1 MKASRLPTLAFA
13 MLLSALILSSCGGSE
28 EPAQAPAATQSMPP
42 ATSAAPG
49 TPVRTVL
56 ANIPGIVDPGNLG
69 WPRTVEGL
77 NGRVTIKTK
86 PERIV
91 TVSLGHDEVT
101 YGLVPPSR
109 VIAVGAFTK
118 QPDSSNV
125 ADLAANLPTLAREPE
140 AVIAT
145 RPDIIVA
152 SFTSRADFIEALT
165 RVGLT
170 VVQLRLNNDPQ
181 GRINDILLMGYV
193 YGEEERGVALARE
206 VQARYDALQKT
217 VAQKSPR
224 PRVLATSRFTDKL
237 YVGGKGSTAGAI
249 VEAAGGLNAAAEAG
263 LSGNPTIDAEG
274 IIAMRPEVIVIS
286 QPADSAEEYRQW
298 LLANAA
304 LREVPAIKNRRV
316 HVVAAKWMTTLS
328 FWNLRGAE
336 EMAKLLYPS
345 DFAGKE
351 FPPFSRPQ

>member
-1 MKASRLPTLAFA
+1 MSRSLMLSLIIAIPTALVLAA
-13 MLLSALILSSCGGSE
+13 CGGSDDASPAPA
-28 EPAQAPAATQSMPP
+28 PAQAPPSATP
-42 ATSAAPG
+42 AAPG
-49 TPVRTVL
+49 TSVRTVL
-56 ANIPGIVDPGNLG
+56 AGVPGIVDPNNLG
-69 WPRTVEGL
+69 WPREVEGL
-77 NGRVTIKTK
+77 NGRVTIKAK
-86 PERIV
+86 PQRIV

-125 ADLAANLPTLAREPE
+125 ADLAAGLPTLPREPE

-145 RPDIIVA
+145 RPDIVVA

-170 VVQLRLNNDPQ
+170 VVQLRLNNDPA
-181 GRINDILLMGYV
+181 GRINDVLLMGYV
-193 YGEEERGVALARE
+193 YGEEERGIALARE
-206 VQARYDALQKT
+206 VQARYDALQKA

-224 PRVLATSRFTDKL
+224 PRVLSTVRYTDKL
-237 YVGGKGSTAGAI
+237 YAAGKGSTEGAI
-249 VEAAGGLNAAAEAG
+249 IVAAGGLDVAAEAG
-263 LSGNPTIDAEG
+263 LSGNPTIAAEG
-274 IIAMRPEVIVIS
+274 IISMRPEVIVIS

-298 LLANAA
+298 LLSNAA
-304 LREVPAIKNRRV
+304 LREVPAIKSGRV
-316 HVVAAKWMTTLS
+316 HIIPAKWMTTLS

-336 EMAKLLYPS
+336 EVAKLLYPS